1 MTMSRAIKQMR
12 LSPSVEIQPEGGA
25 RLPSVQREERP
36 GVLSEAL

>member
-1 MTMSRAIKQMR
+1 MIIMSPAIKQMR

-25 RLPSVQREERP
+25 SLPSVERP